1 MKQTIT
7 ALSVANGLDP
17 YSMHNSL
24 NKLMSLSEDAP
35 KSSKFRQMFSSH
47 PETAKRVE
55 RMKEKADEYMKD
67 KN

>member
-1 MKQTIT
+1 
-7 ALSVANGLDP
+7 
-17 YSMHNSL
+17 MHNSL

-35 KSSKFRQMFSSH
+35 KSSKFRQMLSSH